1 MVEDFAEG
9 ESETEQKINKILVP
23 FKTLLPLLP
32 VGMEGRGLIKEGGGR
47 FLFTR
52 LVELSNILIVK
63 VIEEIEEQALHA
75 AALWSLYFTLLYPL
89 STIPETTK
97 LANLAVGLIL
107 E

>member
-1 MVEDFAEG
+1 M
-9 ESETEQKINKILVP
+9 
-23 FKTLLPLLP
+23 
-32 VGMEGRGLIKEGGGR
+32 
-47 FLFTR
+47 FTR

-75 AALWSLYFTLLYPL
+75 AALWGLYFTLLYPL

>member
-1 MVEDFAEG
+1 MPVGAEG
-9 ESETEQKINKILVP
+9 E
-23 FKTLLPLLP
+23 
-32 VGMEGRGLIKEGGGR
+32 GLIKEGCDR
-47 FLFTR
+47 FLFAR

-75 AALWSLYFTLLYPL
+75 AALWGLYFTLLYPL

-97 LANLAVGLIL
+97 LANLAFGLIP